1 MSLIVD
7 IVSWALFLTGGGL
20 MLIGGFGLVRFP
32 NFFTRLHAAGM
43 VDTGGAAA
51 LLLGMAL
58 QAGWTMVTVKLVL
71 VGIFLFFTAPTA
83 SHAVAHASLLGGL
96 SPDRGAEPDDTP
108 AKDT

>member
-1 MSLIVD
+1 MSLVID
-7 IVSWALFLTGGGL
+7 IASWALFLIGGGL

-32 NFFTRLHAAGM
+32 NFFTRLHAAGV

-96 SPDRGAEPDDTP
+96 SPDQGAEPDDTP
-108 AKDT
+108 AKDA